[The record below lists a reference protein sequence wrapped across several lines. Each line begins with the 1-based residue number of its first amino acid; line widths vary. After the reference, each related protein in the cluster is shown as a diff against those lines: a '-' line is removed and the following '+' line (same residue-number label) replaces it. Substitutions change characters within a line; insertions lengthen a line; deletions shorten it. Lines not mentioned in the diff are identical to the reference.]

1 MTPILHAFLDGG
13 ITVAALANAYFFYR
27 FKQNTG
33 DRLFGFFAIAFLIFA
48 LERVLIVFFAGEYRF
63 PIYLLRCI
71 AFAVIACGILDKNR
85 SAPKS

>member
-1 MTPILHAFLDGG
+1 MILNLNAFLGGG

-48 LERVLIVFFAGEYRF
+48 VERVLIVFLATEHRF
-63 PIYLLRCI
+63 PVYLLRCI

-85 SAPKS
+85 GGPKP